1 MNGKKRCNK
10 TNATATTPGITEA
23 NVNEYTPFYFI
34 TNNIEE
40 RLGDL
45 ASYPDCLEHEILEDT
60 FVPGEAKKLFP
71 RWDVVHYKSHTVIA
85 QTPTPGEQKKLANK
99 TITNTKVNDNGLSV
113 PLTSEAAAPTSATKR
128 KTPLPSAFA
137 SFASMMDGGS
147 RDAVANEVVKTP
159 PRPSHD
165 ASLNT
170 PIGTP
175 STASQQRTPA
185 SSPLGATSMPVVH
198 DDKVPNVTDV
208 SKQAA
213 KRIRDDQMFNVVE
226 ALAHT
231 KSVLSDIVADL
242 KSDEKIFFFLRNDTK
257 KFTRDWTVLTR

>member
-1 MNGKKRCNK
+1 MPLRTK
-10 TNATATTPGITEA
+10 
-23 NVNEYTPFYFI
+23 
-34 TNNIEE
+34 
-40 RLGDL
+40 
-45 ASYPDCLEHEILEDT
+45 SS
-60 FVPGEAKKLFP
+60 KL
-71 RWDVVHYKSHTVIA
+71 
-85 QTPTPGEQKKLANK
+85 L
-99 TITNTKVNDNGLSV
+99 
-113 PLTSEAAAPTSATKR
+113 
-128 KTPLPSAFA
+128 
-137 SFASMMDGGS
+137 
-147 RDAVANEVVKTP
+147 
-159 PRPSHD
+159 HD

-185 SSPLGATSMPVVH
+185 SFPLGATSMPVVH

-213 KRIRDDQMFNVVE
+213 QRIRDDQMFNVVE